1 MTPVAD
7 RNIPQFYQP
16 RIPFSTSTFC
26 ILQCLHRLV
35 SVWFWSRM
43 IFCTLVLTTVNIM
56 INPCCGSHV
65 PDVSFLAA
73 QYEFNVASWDP
84 IRNIPPGPKLHIS
97 KIVQITVLKSKTY
110 LFFWVQF
117 AKKNLCSSVCGKAQV
132 VPVCRSATPRFW
144 GWSTSGWPRERCW
157 QPWQM
162 TCRGVGFW
170 RRRWRSLEWPGSWRW
185 GSWASSRGRKW
196 RWMGR
201 MRYQIRYQT
210 YPNIW
215 WWDPKHNYVTHIIPN
230 IPKLVGSCYLK
241 HIQIP
246 GSTFSPGPSC
256 YQPHFAVVLG
266 RS

>member
-16 RIPFSTSTFC
+16 RTPFSTSTFC

-97 KIVQITVLKSKTY
+97 KIVQITVPKSKTY
-110 LFFWVQF
+110 LFFWYSLPKKTYVHQF
-117 AKKNLCSSVCGKAQV
+117 AEKPRLCPCADPRRHVFGAGLRVAGHGNGAGSLGRWPAAAWDFGV
-132 VPVCRSATPRFW
+132 VA
-144 GWSTSGWPRERCW
+144 GEAWSGRAAGGE
-157 QPWQM
+157 
-162 TCRGVGFW
+162 GVGHQA
-170 RRRWRSLEWPGSWRW
+170 EAGNGGGW
-185 GSWASSRGRKW
+185 GESDTKSDTKH
-196 RWMGR
+196 
-201 MRYQIRYQT
+201 IQT
-210 YPNIW
+210 Y
-215 WWDPKHNYVTHIIPN
+215 DGEIPN
-230 IPKLVGSCYLK
+230 IIIS
-241 HIQIP
+241 HISQ
-246 GSTFSPGPSC
+246 TFPN
-256 YQPHFAVVLG
+256 
-266 RS
+266 

>member
-16 RIPFSTSTFC
+16 RTPFSTSTFC

-97 KIVQITVLKSKTY
+97 KIVQITVPKSKTY
-110 LFFWVQF
+110 LFFWYSLPKKTYVHQF
-117 AKKNLCSSVCGKAQV
+117 AEKPRLCPCAD
-132 VPVCRSATPRFW
+132 PRRHYEWLATGTVLAALADDLPR
-144 GWSTSGWPRERCW
+144 
-157 QPWQM
+157 
-162 TCRGVGFW
+162 RGI
-170 RRRWRSLEWPGSWRW
+170 L
-185 GSWASSRGRKW
+185 ASSLAKLGVAGQLEVRELGIKQRQE
-196 RWMGR
+196 MAVDGEN
-201 MRYQIRYQT
+201 QI
-210 YPNIW
+210 PNQ
-215 WWDPKHNYVTHIIPN
+215 IPN
-230 IPKLVGSCYLK
+230 ISK
-241 HIQIP
+241 HMM
-246 GSTFSPGPSC
+246 
-256 YQPHFAVVLG
+256 V
-266 RS
+266 RSQT